1 MAQTRAE
8 PTKERSEAGRSEPK
22 QGSSGSG
29 SGDPDSPAEL
39 EKSDWKSILKRT
51 VKEFKQDDLTDWAA
65 ALTYYGVLSLFPG
78 LLVLVSLLGLFGEST
93 TQPIIDNLT
102 TLAPGPARD
111 IITEV
116 ITNAQQSQA
125 AGVAFFIGIA
135 AALWSASN
143 YVGAF
148 MRASNHIYEVEEG
161 RPFWKL
167 RPLQILVTIVMV
179 LLLAVV
185 AIGIV
190 ITGPLAEAVG
200 NVIGLGDLAVTAW
213 SYGKWPVMLIVIMGM
228 FAALY
233 WVAPNVKQPHFRWG
247 SPGGIVAVLLWIL
260 ASVAFG
266 LYVANFSS
274 YDKTYGSLG
283 GAITFLVWLWVTNI
297 ALLLG
302 AEFDAE
308 LERAREL
315 EAGLP
320 AEHEL
325 QLPPRDAAKT

>member
-1 MAQTRAE
+1 M
-8 PTKERSEAGRSEPK
+8 
-22 QGSSGSG
+22 
-29 SGDPDSPAEL
+29 
-39 EKSDWKSILKRT
+39 RT
-51 VKEFKQDDLTDWAA
+51 VKEFQDDNLTDWAA
-65 ALTYYGVLSLFPG
+65 ALTYYAILALFPG
-78 LLVLVSLLGLFGEST
+78 ILVFVALLGVFGQFPDTFNALLDIARQVAPPSAVDSIAG
-93 TQPIIDNLT
+93 PIE
-102 TLAPGPARD
+102 A
-111 IITEV
+111 V
-116 ITNAQQSQA
+116 IKQKQA
-125 AGVAFFIGIA
+125 ANALLGVGLLT
-135 AALWSASN
+135 ALWAASG

-148 MRASNHIYEVEEG
+148 MRAANVIYEVKEG

-190 ITGPLAEAVG
+190 VTGPLAEAIG
-200 NVIGLGDLAVTAW
+200 NVVGLGDLAVAAW
-213 SYGKWPVMLIVIMGM
+213 SYGKWPVMLIVVMGM

-233 WVAPNVKQPHFRWG
+233 WVAPNVKQPHFRWV
-247 SPGGIVAVLLWIL
+247 SPGGIVAVVLWIL

-266 LYVANFSS
+266 LYVANFGS

-308 LERAREL
+308 LEREREL

-325 QLPPRDAAKT
+325 QLPPRDAAKA

>member
-1 MAQTRAE
+1 MEASSAGSRPADASAPDT
-8 PTKERSEAGRSEPK
+8 PTDLTKRS
-22 QGSSGSG
+22 
-29 SGDPDSPAEL
+29 
-39 EKSDWKSILKRT
+39 WKGVLVRT
-51 VKEFKQDDLTDWAA
+51 VKEFQEDNLTDWAA
-65 ALTYYGVLSLFPG
+65 ALTYYAILALFPG
-78 LLVLVSLLGLFGEST
+78 ILVFVALLGVLGQFPDTFNALLEIARQVAPPSAVDSIAGPIES
-93 TQPIIDNLT
+93 
-102 TLAPGPARD
+102 
-111 IITEV
+111 V
-116 ITNAQQSQA
+116 IKQKQA
-125 AGVAFFIGIA
+125 AGPLLGVGLLS
-135 AALWSASN
+135 ALWAASG
-143 YVGAF
+143 YIGAF
-148 MRASNHIYEVEEG
+148 MRAANVIYEVKEG

-233 WVAPNVKQPHFRWG
+233 WVAPNVKHPHFRWV

>member
-1 MAQTRAE
+1 MEASSAGSRPADASAPDT
-8 PTKERSEAGRSEPK
+8 PTDLTKRS
-22 QGSSGSG
+22 
-29 SGDPDSPAEL
+29 
-39 EKSDWKSILKRT
+39 WKGVLVRT
-51 VKEFKQDDLTDWAA
+51 VKEFQDDNLTDWAA
-65 ALTYYGVLSLFPG
+65 ALTYYAILALFPG
-78 LLVLVSLLGLFGEST
+78 ILVFVALLGVLGQFPDTFDALLEIARQVAPPSAVDSIAGPIES
-93 TQPIIDNLT
+93 
-102 TLAPGPARD
+102 
-111 IITEV
+111 V
-116 ITNAQQSQA
+116 IKQKQA
-125 AGVAFFIGIA
+125 AGALLGVGLLS
-135 AALWSASN
+135 ALWAASG
-143 YVGAF
+143 YIGAF
-148 MRASNHIYEVEEG
+148 MRAANVIYEVKEG

-233 WVAPNVKQPHFRWG
+233 WVAPNVKHPHFRWV

>member
-1 MAQTRAE
+1 MEASSAGSRPADASAPDT
-8 PTKERSEAGRSEPK
+8 PTDLTKRS
-22 QGSSGSG
+22 
-29 SGDPDSPAEL
+29 
-39 EKSDWKSILKRT
+39 WKGVLVRT
-51 VKEFKQDDLTDWAA
+51 VKEFQEDNLTDWAA
-65 ALTYYGVLSLFPG
+65 ALTYYAILALFPG
-78 LLVLVSLLGLFGEST
+78 ILVLVALLGVLGQLPDTFNALLEIARQVAPPSAVDSIAGPIES
-93 TQPIIDNLT
+93 
-102 TLAPGPARD
+102 
-111 IITEV
+111 V
-116 ITNAQQSQA
+116 IKQKQA
-125 AGVAFFIGIA
+125 AGPLLGVGLLS
-135 AALWSASN
+135 ALWAASG
-143 YVGAF
+143 YIGAF
-148 MRASNHIYEVEEG
+148 MRAANVIYEVKEG

-233 WVAPNVKQPHFRWG
+233 WVAPNVKHPHFRWV

>member
-1 MAQTRAE
+1 MEASSAGSRPADASAPDT
-8 PTKERSEAGRSEPK
+8 PTDLTKRS
-22 QGSSGSG
+22 
-29 SGDPDSPAEL
+29 
-39 EKSDWKSILKRT
+39 WKGVLVRT
-51 VKEFKQDDLTDWAA
+51 VKEFQDDNLTDWAA
-65 ALTYYGVLSLFPG
+65 ALTYYAILALFPG
-78 LLVLVSLLGLFGEST
+78 ILVLVALLGVLGQFPDTFNALLEIARQVAPPSAVDSIAGPIES
-93 TQPIIDNLT
+93 
-102 TLAPGPARD
+102 
-111 IITEV
+111 V
-116 ITNAQQSQA
+116 IKQKQA
-125 AGVAFFIGIA
+125 AGALLGVGLLS
-135 AALWSASN
+135 ALWAASG
-143 YVGAF
+143 YIGAF
-148 MRASNHIYEVEEG
+148 MRAANVIYEVKEG

-233 WVAPNVKQPHFRWG
+233 WVAPNVKHPHFRWV

>member
-1 MAQTRAE
+1 METSSAGSRPADASAPDT
-8 PTKERSEAGRSEPK
+8 PTDLTKRS
-22 QGSSGSG
+22 
-29 SGDPDSPAEL
+29 
-39 EKSDWKSILKRT
+39 WKGVLVRT
-51 VKEFKQDDLTDWAA
+51 VKEFQDDNLTDWAA
-65 ALTYYGVLSLFPG
+65 ALTYYAILALFPG
-78 LLVLVSLLGLFGEST
+78 ILVFVALLGVLGQFPDTFNALLEIARQVAPPSAVDSIAGPIES
-93 TQPIIDNLT
+93 
-102 TLAPGPARD
+102 
-111 IITEV
+111 V
-116 ITNAQQSQA
+116 IKQKQA
-125 AGVAFFIGIA
+125 AGALLGVGLLS
-135 AALWSASN
+135 ALWAASG
-143 YVGAF
+143 YIGAF
-148 MRASNHIYEVEEG
+148 MRAANVIYEVKEG

-233 WVAPNVKQPHFRWG
+233 WVAPNVKHPHFRWV

>member
-1 MAQTRAE
+1 MEASSAGSRPADASAPDT
-8 PTKERSEAGRSEPK
+8 PTDLTKRS
-22 QGSSGSG
+22 
-29 SGDPDSPAEL
+29 
-39 EKSDWKSILKRT
+39 WKGVLVRT
-51 VKEFKQDDLTDWAA
+51 VKEFQDDNLTDWAA
-65 ALTYYGVLSLFPG
+65 ALTYYAILALFPG
-78 LLVLVSLLGLFGEST
+78 ILVFVALLGVLGQFPDTFNALLEIARQVAPPSAVDSIAGPIES
-93 TQPIIDNLT
+93 
-102 TLAPGPARD
+102 
-111 IITEV
+111 V
-116 ITNAQQSQA
+116 IKQKQA
-125 AGVAFFIGIA
+125 AGALLGVGLLS
-135 AALWSASN
+135 ALWAASG
-143 YVGAF
+143 YIGAF
-148 MRASNHIYEVEEG
+148 MRAANVIYEVKEG

-233 WVAPNVKQPHFRWG
+233 WVAPNVKHPHFRWV

>member
-1 MAQTRAE
+1 M
-8 PTKERSEAGRSEPK
+8 
-22 QGSSGSG
+22 
-29 SGDPDSPAEL
+29 
-39 EKSDWKSILKRT
+39 RT
-51 VKEFKQDDLTDWAA
+51 VKEFQDDNLTDWAA
-65 ALTYYGVLSLFPG
+65 ALTYYAILALFPG
-78 LLVLVSLLGLFGEST
+78 ILVFVALLGVFGQFPDTFNALLDIARQVAPPSAVDSIAGPIES
-93 TQPIIDNLT
+93 
-102 TLAPGPARD
+102 
-111 IITEV
+111 V
-116 ITNAQQSQA
+116 IKQKQA
-125 AGVAFFIGIA
+125 ANALLGVGLLS
-135 AALWSASN
+135 ALWAASG

-148 MRASNHIYEVEEG
+148 MRAANVIYEVKEG

-190 ITGPLAEAVG
+190 VTGPLAEAVG

-213 SYGKWPVMLIVIMGM
+213 SIGKWPVMLVVIMGM

-233 WVAPNVKQPHFRWG
+233 WVAPNVKHPHFRWV

-308 LERAREL
+308 LEREREL

-325 QLPPRDAAKT
+325 QLPPRDAAKA

>member
-1 MAQTRAE
+1 MEASSAGSRPADASAPDT
-8 PTKERSEAGRSEPK
+8 PTDLTKRS
-22 QGSSGSG
+22 
-29 SGDPDSPAEL
+29 
-39 EKSDWKSILKRT
+39 WKGVLVRT
-51 VKEFKQDDLTDWAA
+51 VKEFQEDNLTDWAA
-65 ALTYYGVLSLFPG
+65 ALTYYAILALFPG
-78 LLVLVSLLGLFGEST
+78 ILVLVALLGVLGQFPDTFNALLEIARQVAPPSAVDSIAGPIES
-93 TQPIIDNLT
+93 
-102 TLAPGPARD
+102 
-111 IITEV
+111 V
-116 ITNAQQSQA
+116 IKQKQA
-125 AGVAFFIGIA
+125 AGALLGVGLLS
-135 AALWSASN
+135 ALWAASG
-143 YVGAF
+143 YIGAF
-148 MRASNHIYEVEEG
+148 MRAANVIYEVKEG

-233 WVAPNVKQPHFRWG
+233 WVAPNVKHPHFRWV

>member
-1 MAQTRAE
+1 MEASSAGSRPADASAPDT
-8 PTKERSEAGRSEPK
+8 PTDLTKRS
-22 QGSSGSG
+22 
-29 SGDPDSPAEL
+29 
-39 EKSDWKSILKRT
+39 WKGVLVRT
-51 VKEFKQDDLTDWAA
+51 VKEFQDDNLTDWAA
-65 ALTYYGVLSLFPG
+65 ALTYYAILALFPG
-78 LLVLVSLLGLFGEST
+78 ILVLVALLGVLGQFPDTFNALLEIARQVAPPSAVDSIAGPIES
-93 TQPIIDNLT
+93 
-102 TLAPGPARD
+102 
-111 IITEV
+111 V
-116 ITNAQQSQA
+116 IKQKQA
-125 AGVAFFIGIA
+125 AGPLLGVGLLS
-135 AALWSASN
+135 ALWAASG
-143 YVGAF
+143 YIGAF
-148 MRASNHIYEVEEG
+148 MRAANVIYEVKEG

-233 WVAPNVKQPHFRWG
+233 WVAPNVKHPHFRWV

>member
-1 MAQTRAE
+1 M
-8 PTKERSEAGRSEPK
+8 
-22 QGSSGSG
+22 
-29 SGDPDSPAEL
+29 
-39 EKSDWKSILKRT
+39 RT
-51 VKEFKQDDLTDWAA
+51 VKEFQDDNLTDWAA
-65 ALTYYGVLSLFPG
+65 ALTYYAILALFPG
-78 LLVLVSLLGLFGEST
+78 ILVFVALLGVFGQFPDTFNALLDIARQVAPPSAVDSIAG
-93 TQPIIDNLT
+93 PIE
-102 TLAPGPARD
+102 A
-111 IITEV
+111 V
-116 ITNAQQSQA
+116 IKQKQA
-125 AGVAFFIGIA
+125 ANALLGVGLLT
-135 AALWSASN
+135 ALWAASG

-148 MRASNHIYEVEEG
+148 MRAANVIYEVKEG

-190 ITGPLAEAVG
+190 VTGPLAEAIG
-200 NVIGLGDLAVTAW
+200 NVVGLGDLAVAAW
-213 SYGKWPVMLIVIMGM
+213 SYGKWPVMLIVVMGM

-233 WVAPNVKQPHFRWG
+233 WVAPNVKQPHFRWV
-247 SPGGIVAVLLWIL
+247 SPGGIVAVVLWIL

-308 LERAREL
+308 LEREREL

-325 QLPPRDAAKT
+325 QLPPRDAAKA

>member
-1 MAQTRAE
+1 MEASSAGSRPADASAPDT
-8 PTKERSEAGRSEPK
+8 PTDLTKRS
-22 QGSSGSG
+22 
-29 SGDPDSPAEL
+29 
-39 EKSDWKSILKRT
+39 WKGVLVRT
-51 VKEFKQDDLTDWAA
+51 VKEFQDDNLTDWAA
-65 ALTYYGVLSLFPG
+65 ALTYYAILALFPG
-78 LLVLVSLLGLFGEST
+78 ILVFVALLGVLGQFPDTFNALLEIARQVAPPSAVDSIAGPIES
-93 TQPIIDNLT
+93 
-102 TLAPGPARD
+102 
-111 IITEV
+111 V
-116 ITNAQQSQA
+116 IKQKQA
-125 AGVAFFIGIA
+125 AGPLLGVGLLS
-135 AALWSASN
+135 ALWAASG
-143 YVGAF
+143 YIGAF
-148 MRASNHIYEVEEG
+148 MRAANVIYEVKEG

-233 WVAPNVKQPHFRWG
+233 WVAPNVKHPHFRWV

>member
-1 MAQTRAE
+1 MEASSAGSRPADASAPDT
-8 PTKERSEAGRSEPK
+8 PTDLTKRS
-22 QGSSGSG
+22 
-29 SGDPDSPAEL
+29 
-39 EKSDWKSILKRT
+39 WKGVLVRT
-51 VKEFKQDDLTDWAA
+51 VKEFQEDNLTDWAA
-65 ALTYYGVLSLFPG
+65 ALTYYAILALFPG
-78 LLVLVSLLGLFGEST
+78 ILVLVALLGVLGQFPDTFNALLEIARQVAPPSAVDSIAGPIES
-93 TQPIIDNLT
+93 
-102 TLAPGPARD
+102 
-111 IITEV
+111 V
-116 ITNAQQSQA
+116 IRQKQA
-125 AGVAFFIGIA
+125 AGPLLGVGLLS
-135 AALWSASN
+135 ALWAASG
-143 YVGAF
+143 YIGAF
-148 MRASNHIYEVEEG
+148 MRAANVIYEVKEG

-233 WVAPNVKQPHFRWG
+233 WVAPNVKHPHFRWV

>member
-1 MAQTRAE
+1 MEASSAGSRTADASAPDT
-8 PTKERSEAGRSEPK
+8 PTDLTKRS
-22 QGSSGSG
+22 
-29 SGDPDSPAEL
+29 
-39 EKSDWKSILKRT
+39 WKGVLVRT
-51 VKEFKQDDLTDWAA
+51 VKEFQDDNLTDWAA
-65 ALTYYGVLSLFPG
+65 ALTYYAILALFPG
-78 LLVLVSLLGLFGEST
+78 ILVFVALLGVFGQFPDTFNALLDIARQVAPPSAVDSIAGPIES
-93 TQPIIDNLT
+93 
-102 TLAPGPARD
+102 
-111 IITEV
+111 V
-116 ITNAQQSQA
+116 IKQKQA
-125 AGVAFFIGIA
+125 AGALLGVGLLS
-135 AALWSASN
+135 ALWAASG
-143 YVGAF
+143 YIGAF
-148 MRASNHIYEVEEG
+148 MRAANVIYEVKEG

-190 ITGPLAEAVG
+190 VTGPLAEAVG

-233 WVAPNVKQPHFRWG
+233 WVAPNVKHPHFRWV
-247 SPGGIVAVLLWIL
+247 SPGGILAVLLWIL
-260 ASVAFG
+260 ASLAFG

-315 EAGLP
+315 QAGLP
-320 AEHEL
+320 AEKEL
-325 QLPPRDAAKT
+325 QLPPRDAAKA

>member
-1 MAQTRAE
+1 MEASSAGSRPADASAPDT
-8 PTKERSEAGRSEPK
+8 PTDLTKRS
-22 QGSSGSG
+22 
-29 SGDPDSPAEL
+29 
-39 EKSDWKSILKRT
+39 WKGVLVRT
-51 VKEFKQDDLTDWAA
+51 VKEFQDDNLTDWAA
-65 ALTYYGVLSLFPG
+65 ALTYYAILALFPG
-78 LLVLVSLLGLFGEST
+78 ILVFVALLGVLGQFPDTFDALLEIARQVAPPSAVDSIAGPIES
-93 TQPIIDNLT
+93 
-102 TLAPGPARD
+102 
-111 IITEV
+111 V
-116 ITNAQQSQA
+116 IKQKQA
-125 AGVAFFIGIA
+125 AGALLGVGLLS
-135 AALWSASN
+135 ALWAASG
-143 YVGAF
+143 YIGAF
-148 MRASNHIYEVEEG
+148 MRAANVIYEVKEG

-167 RPLQILVTIVMV
+167 RPLQVLVTIVMV

-233 WVAPNVKQPHFRWG
+233 WVAPNVKHPHFRWV

>member
-1 MAQTRAE
+1 MEASSAGSRPADASAPDT
-8 PTKERSEAGRSEPK
+8 PTDLTKRS
-22 QGSSGSG
+22 
-29 SGDPDSPAEL
+29 
-39 EKSDWKSILKRT
+39 WKGVLVRT
-51 VKEFKQDDLTDWAA
+51 VKEFQEDNLTDWAA
-65 ALTYYGVLSLFPG
+65 ALTYYAILALFPG
-78 LLVLVSLLGLFGEST
+78 ILVLVALLGVLGQFPDTFNALLEIARQVAPPSAVDSIAGPIES
-93 TQPIIDNLT
+93 
-102 TLAPGPARD
+102 
-111 IITEV
+111 V
-116 ITNAQQSQA
+116 IKQKQA
-125 AGVAFFIGIA
+125 AGPLLGVGLLS
-135 AALWSASN
+135 ALWAASG
-143 YVGAF
+143 YIGAF
-148 MRASNHIYEVEEG
+148 MRAANVIYEVKEG

-233 WVAPNVKQPHFRWG
+233 WVAPNVKHPHFRWV

>member
-1 MAQTRAE
+1 M
-8 PTKERSEAGRSEPK
+8 S
-22 QGSSGSG
+22 GSSTGSRAT
-29 SGDPDSPAEL
+29 DQAAPDKPTDLGKRS
-39 EKSDWKSILKRT
+39 WKGVLVRT
-51 VKEFKQDDLTDWAA
+51 VKEFQDDNLTDWAA
-65 ALTYYGVLSLFPG
+65 ALTYYAILALFPG
-78 LLVLVSLLGLFGEST
+78 ILVFVALLGVFGQFPDTFNALLDIARQVAPPSAVDSIAGPIES
-93 TQPIIDNLT
+93 
-102 TLAPGPARD
+102 
-111 IITEV
+111 V
-116 ITNAQQSQA
+116 IKQKQA
-125 AGVAFFIGIA
+125 AGALLGVGLLS
-135 AALWSASN
+135 ALWAASG

-148 MRASNHIYEVEEG
+148 MRAANVIYEVEEG

-190 ITGPLAEAVG
+190 VTGPLAEAVG
-200 NVIGLGDLAVTAW
+200 NVIGLGDLAVTLW

-233 WVAPNVKQPHFRWG
+233 WVAPNVKQPHFRWV
-247 SPGGIVAVLLWIL
+247 SPGGILAVLLWIL

-320 AEHEL
+320 AEDEL
-325 QLPPRDAAKT
+325 QLPPRAAAKA

>member
-1 MAQTRAE
+1 MT
-8 PTKERSEAGRSEPK
+8 
-22 QGSSGSG
+22 SSGAG
-29 SGDPDSPAEL
+29 SQAADASAPDGPTDLGKRS
-39 EKSDWKSILKRT
+39 WKGVLVRT
-51 VKEFKQDDLTDWAA
+51 VKEFQDDNLTDWAA
-65 ALTYYGVLSLFPG
+65 ALTYYAILALFPG
-78 LLVLVSLLGLFGEST
+78 ILVFVALLGVFGQFPDTFNALLDIARQVAPPSAVDSIAG
-93 TQPIIDNLT
+93 PIE
-102 TLAPGPARD
+102 A
-111 IITEV
+111 V
-116 ITNAQQSQA
+116 IKQKQA
-125 AGVAFFIGIA
+125 ANALLGVGLLT
-135 AALWSASN
+135 ALWAASG

-148 MRASNHIYEVEEG
+148 MRAANVIYEVKEG

-190 ITGPLAEAVG
+190 VTGPLAEAIG
-200 NVIGLGDLAVTAW
+200 NVVGLGDLAVAAW
-213 SYGKWPVMLIVIMGM
+213 SYGKWPVMLIVVMGM

-233 WVAPNVKQPHFRWG
+233 WVAPNVKQPHFRWV
-247 SPGGIVAVLLWIL
+247 SPGGIVAVVLWIL

-266 LYVANFSS
+266 LYVANFGS

-308 LERAREL
+308 LEREREL

-325 QLPPRDAAKT
+325 QLPPRDAAKA

>member
-1 MAQTRAE
+1 MEASGAGSRPADASAPDT
-8 PTKERSEAGRSEPK
+8 PTDLTKRS
-22 QGSSGSG
+22 
-29 SGDPDSPAEL
+29 
-39 EKSDWKSILKRT
+39 WKGVLVRT
-51 VKEFKQDDLTDWAA
+51 VKEFQDDNLTDWAA
-65 ALTYYGVLSLFPG
+65 ALTYYAILALFPG
-78 LLVLVSLLGLFGEST
+78 ILVLVALLGVLGQFPDTFNALLEIARQVAPPSAVDSIAGPIES
-93 TQPIIDNLT
+93 
-102 TLAPGPARD
+102 
-111 IITEV
+111 V
-116 ITNAQQSQA
+116 IKQKQA
-125 AGVAFFIGIA
+125 AGALLGVGLLS
-135 AALWSASN
+135 ALWAASG
-143 YVGAF
+143 YIGAF
-148 MRASNHIYEVEEG
+148 MRAANVIYEVEEG

-167 RPLQILVTIVMV
+167 RPLQVLVTIVMV

-233 WVAPNVKQPHFRWG
+233 WVAPNVKHPHFRWV